1 MLSTKADSINT
12 LQEMQNE
19 VLAQINNIS
28 ENNTEDIA
36 ENKGAN
42 TENKEI
48 PKETVKNEELI
59 AKSDDVEKE
68 KQQIIDNNQNAE
80 LKLKNKKE
88 NIIANITASQ
98 ENLQNE
104 IKNIE
109 NYSNNAVKI
118 AMDKNKLS
126 KIKEKK
132 ADSIYV
138 KANRLKNKQI
148 KLQEQT
154 KANILKNESVQLK
167 DEAVASYK
175 LSERIN
181 DVAKTKRELDKE
193 LISEI
198 EIINQTNDEG
208 ELKQK
213 EDILRINSEQANKK
227 FNITELAIKD
237 DPKKVED
244 KEKEAKTYEVKAEKV
259 EKDVRTLKVRVE
271 NIKKQVSAEK
281 NSKKKTKLLKE
292 SENIEVEVNNKKMN

>member
-1 MLSTKADSINT
+1 M
-12 LQEMQNE
+12 
-19 VLAQINNIS
+19 
-28 ENNTEDIA
+28 
-36 ENKGAN
+36 
-42 TENKEI
+42 
-48 PKETVKNEELI
+48 
-59 AKSDDVEKE
+59 EKE

-227 FNITELAIKD
+227 LI
-237 DPKKVED
+237 
-244 KEKEAKTYEVKAEKV
+244 
-259 EKDVRTLKVRVE
+259 
-271 NIKKQVSAEK
+271 
-281 NSKKKTKLLKE
+281 
-292 SENIEVEVNNKKMN
+292 